1 MRKAIAGILIS
12 LPFSVSL
19 FCLSATVNAD
29 EYVRG
34 DSSKNATDIQPF
46 DYSDRD
52 MINPKKASRSPENVN
67 PPEKQATGDSDSYWH
82 PSQSPHRFDSESSSK
97 FRRFRYG
104 R

>member
-1 MRKAIAGILIS
+1 MRKALSGIL
-12 LPFSVSL
+12 VSL
-19 FCLSATVNAD
+19 FTSAALCSLSSTVNAD

-52 MINPKKASRSPENVN
+52 MMNPKKPESSPENVN
-67 PPEKQATGDSDSYWH
+67 PPEKQAGDSDSYRH
-82 PSQSPHRFDSESSSK
+82 PSQRPHRFGSESSSK

>member
-1 MRKAIAGILIS
+1 MRKALSGIL
-12 LPFSVSL
+12 VSL
-19 FCLSATVNAD
+19 FTSAALCSLSSPVNAD

-67 PPEKQATGDSDSYWH
+67 PPEKQATEDSNSYWH
-82 PSQSPHRFDSESSSK
+82 PSQRPHRFDSESSSK